1 MRHATLRGSPKHL
14 HALAATLRGDA
25 GPVWLGGI
33 DGAQIV
39 LRYTDSSRYR
49 VTMEQAALIVAGSGE
64 MLSRW
69 FLDALD
75 GVASSEVEPLGEE
88 AEVRVPDSLTLVIVA
103 TTNS

>member
-1 MRHATLRGSPKHL
+1 
-14 HALAATLRGDA
+14 
-25 GPVWLGGI
+25 
-33 DGAQIV
+33 
-39 LRYTDSSRYR
+39 
-49 VTMEQAALIVAGSGE
+49 MEQAALIVAGSGE